1 MFRGLETTIE
11 GKRIDN
17 LELLPNLN
25 TDSDEQEQSISFAVR
40 TTDKTTLA
48 KELSRLDVSFDQIR
62 QMIDDDQAEIPIT
75 GELTLLQSFSSESV
89 LTAEQI
95 VCIKSSI

>member
-17 LELLPNLN
+17 LELLPNLK
-25 TDSDEQEQSISFAVR
+25 TETDEQEQSISFAVR

-48 KELSRLDVSFDQIR
+48 QELSRLDVSFGQIR
-62 QMIDDDQAEIPIT
+62 
-75 GELTLLQSFSSESV
+75 
-89 LTAEQI
+89 
-95 VCIKSSI
+95 